1 MGTRTGST
9 TGDATTERPHIANG
23 RDDCRVP
30 WIRTYSP
37 ERARMG
43 TDTDCVHPTIVPLKG
58 ICRDST
64 TGDATMKLSHIADG
78 RDDCWVPW
86 IRTNS
91 PERARMGTDT
101 DCVHPTIVPLE
112 GICGGLTTGDATME
126 LKHVAD
132 GRDDCWV
139 PWIRTNSPERAR
151 MGTDTDCVRPTILPA
166 KGICGGLTTH

>member
-1 MGTRTGST
+1 MLGK
-9 TGDATTERPHIANG
+9 
-23 RDDCRVP
+23 
-30 WIRTYSP
+30 
-37 ERARMG
+37 ARMELSRIS
-43 TDTDCVHPTIVPLKG
+43 DV
-58 ICRDST
+58 RDF
-64 TGDATMKLSHIADG
+64 
-78 RDDCWVPW
+78 CWVPW

-151 MGTDTDCVRPTILPA
+151 MGTDTDCVHPTIVPLE
-166 KGICGGLTTH
+166 GICGGLTTGDATMELKHVADGRDDCWVSWIRTNSPERAQMGTDTDCVHLTIVPA